1 MDSVRDIFTEPML
14 KDEGHCKFVT
24 NCVLL
29 LEPEQL
35 KAGRLVSKTWKEF
48 LQEEM
53 WKKKYRREEMWKK
66 KFRREKLRQ
75 KLLLSLAADGDQL
88 AVLLDSPQID
98 RPRQKRIKLW
108 QGT

>member
-14 KDEGHCKFVT
+14 KDERHCKFLT

-53 WKKKYRREEMWKK
+53 WKKKYE
-66 KFRREKLRQ
+66 REKLRQ